1 MTRDFRVSRML
12 PLKLEELGV
21 PPADVLRH
29 AGLPSGLFEQERI
42 RVSTE
47 GLFALYRGIAR
58 ASRESLPCSP
68 MIARDRIE

>member
-29 AGLPSGLFEQERI
+29 AGLPSGLFEQ
-42 RVSTE
+42 
-47 GLFALYRGIAR
+47 
-58 ASRESLPCSP
+58 
-68 MIARDRIE
+68 